1 MLPTAAPYAPATI
14 GALSPTRLS
23 GLPGRTLSALTV
35 TLTGIAFDAA
45 AHGRETFRLP
55 GLRAGYVRATRTA
68 LTLHDVEWIQG
79 VRVSGRLDARGRGT
93 VTVSGPNAAP
103 GTVTYGLRGAS
114 GTLGGRAF
122 TL

>member
-1 MLPTAAPYAPATI
+1 M
-14 GALSPTRLS
+14 
-23 GLPGRTLSALTV
+23 
-35 TLTGIAFDAA
+35 
-45 AHGRETFRLP
+45 
-55 GLRAGYVRATRTA
+55 RATRTA

-103 GTVTYGLRGAS
+103 GTVTYGSRDAS
-114 GTLGGRAF
+114 GTLGGRSF